1 MGFKKKDSNCMSYYV
16 GVVYDLFKLP
26 IKFLYDLWIYTTIF
40 WKLKQKTKYG
50 GRNIFLQTYPNY

>member
-1 MGFKKKDSNCMSYYV
+1 MSYYV